1 MIWQLFGASKLV
13 YLINQESWKKKK
25 FCGAQMDFLAN
36 YVLRK
41 TEYIITDHKMWVIF
55 NIKNIGS
62 YDLGLKYIP
71 SKERQLY

>member
-1 MIWQLFGASKLV
+1 
-13 YLINQESWKKKK
+13 
-25 FCGAQMDFLAN
+25 MDFLAN

-62 YDLGLKYIP
+62 YDLELKYIP